1 MVSTTP
7 FRQAPGRD
15 SAILRYL
22 NVRPEEW
29 RPLLWCMA
37 YIFCLLCSYY
47 ILRPVRDAL
56 GVEGGVRNLQWLFTA
71 TLICML
77 VLNLPFSALSRTFP
91 RQHLLPVI
99 YRFFVINLLIFAGL
113 MMWLPQGERVWVGR
127 VFFVW
132 VSVFNLYAVSV
143 FWVLVADLFST
154 ERARRLFALMA
165 AGATVGAIGG
175 SFITTLLARMMNTT
189 GLLIVSAVLLEVAV
203 FCVHRL
209 IRHGGGLSAGSTPS
223 AGQGS
228 SEQAPPVGGSVFAG
242 ITHTLGSAYLRN
254 ICLYMLL
261 FSTTSTLLYFRQA
274 ELVQHAFSSED
285 ARTTFFAATDLAV
298 NILTL
303 ITQLFITSRLLNRYG
318 TALVLCFL
326 PVLTIAGF
334 IALSV
339 WPTLWAVIAFSILR
353 RAGNFALAR
362 PAREV
367 LFTVLQREDKYK
379 AKSFIDTAVYR
390 AGDQAG
396 AWSWAAMGA
405 LGLPAAMLAWVA
417 VPLSLIW
424 WGNSLWLGRRQR
436 RLTDHQPPQPAEASY
451 EQGHH

>member
-1 MVSTTP
+1 MVSTNP
-7 FRQAPGRD
+7 FRQAPGRQ
-15 SAILRYL
+15 SAILSFL

-91 RQHLLPVI
+91 RQRLLPVI

-175 SFITTLLARMMNTT
+175 SFVTTLLARIMNTT

-209 IRHGGGLSAGSTPS
+209 IRHGGGLSATSCPEQ
-223 AGQGS
+223 QGN
-228 SEQAPPVGGSVFAG
+228 SEDMPPVGGSVFAG
-242 ITHTLGSAYLRN
+242 ITHTLRSPYLRN

-303 ITQLFITSRLLNRYG
+303 LTQLFITSRLLNRYG

-326 PVLTIAGF
+326 PVLTIVGF
-334 IALSV
+334 MALSV
-339 WPTLWAVIAFSILR
+339 WPTLLAVIAFTVLR

-390 AGDQAG
+390 AGDQVG
-396 AWSWAAMGA
+396 AWSWTAMGA
-405 LGLPAAMLAWVA
+405 LGLSAAMLAWVA
-417 VPLSLIW
+417 VPLSLVW
-424 WGNSLWLGRRQR
+424 WLNSLWLGRRQR
-436 RLTDHQPPQPAEASY
+436 RLTDNPQSQTTEVSY